1 MEVAEYELLPHLLLS
16 GALCIPTHLLVEWH
30 LNALPPPRRLAGLAL
45 RLGFDELLKTGCAT
59 SDHGSGPRVIVHD
72 DFDVNNAY
80 AEVPDLAE
88 IQRNHNGTW
97 PAGCSKRPNCRAR
110 WRKLIEHANAT
121 AADSRRL
128 P

>member
-16 GALCIPTHLLVEWH
+16 AALCIPTHLLVEWH

-59 SDHGSGPRVIVHD
+59 GDRGGGPRVIVHD
-72 DFDVNNAY
+72 EFEVNNAF

-88 IQRNHNGTW
+88 IQRKHNGTW
-97 PAGCSKRPNCRAR
+97 PAGCAKRPNCRHR
-110 WRKLIEHANAT
+110 WRQLIEHANAT
-121 AADSRRL
+121 AAEAAAI
-128 P
+128 